1 MPQTHK
7 SILGLDVGARR
18 VGLALASLDT
28 KFASPLKTLEQG
40 DHFWDQLQSVLE
52 DEQVAEIVIG
62 LPRGMSGQQT
72 GQTTETESFVTEL
85 KSRFELPTHLQD
97 EALTSSKAKQELED
111 RGKPYSKG
119 DVDSLA
125 ATYILEDYLNGKL

>member
-40 DHFWDQLQSVLE
+40 EQFWEQLQSVI
-52 DEQVAEIVIG
+52 DTEQVAEIVMQMG
-62 LPRGMSGQQT
+62 RFGFPRRN
-72 GQTTETESFVTEL
+72 FV
-85 KSRFELPTHLQD
+85 
-97 EALTSSKAKQELED
+97 
-111 RGKPYSKG
+111 
-119 DVDSLA
+119 DV
-125 ATYILEDYLNGKL
+125 